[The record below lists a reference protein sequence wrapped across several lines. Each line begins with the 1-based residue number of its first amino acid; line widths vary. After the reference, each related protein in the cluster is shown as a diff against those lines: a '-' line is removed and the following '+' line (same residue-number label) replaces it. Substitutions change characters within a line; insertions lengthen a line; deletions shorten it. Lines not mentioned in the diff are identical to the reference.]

1 MNKNNVI
8 PGFGLS
14 LGYTLLFLSLIVI
27 IPLSTI
33 IISVTSMS
41 FGEFAAV
48 VTDARSLAS
57 YKVTLLTSFFAASA
71 NLIIGFIT
79 AWVLTRYEFPGKSL
93 LNAFVDLPFALPTA
107 VAGVTLTALYA
118 ENGWLGAIPA
128 KFGTKVV
135 FNSWGI
141 TLALIFV
148 TFPFVVRSVQP
159 ALEELEKELEEAAA
173 SLGAARFQ
181 TVRRI
186 ILPIISPSLIT
197 GFSLAFARGLGEYGS
212 VIFISGNMPFQTE
225 ITPLLIVTKL
235 EQYNYAEAN
244 ALALVTLLT
253 AFAVLFAL
261 GILKKLI
268 RRIPA

>member
-33 IISVTSMS
+33 IISVTSMT

-57 YKVTLLTSFFAASA
+57 YRVTLLTSFFAAFA

-118 ENGWLGAIPA
+118 ENGWLGAFLA
-128 KFGTKVV
+128 GLGAKVV

-173 SLGAARFQ
+173 SLGATRFQ

-186 ILPIISPSLIT
+186 ILPIVSPSLIT

-212 VIFISGNMPFQTE
+212 VIFISGNMPYRTE

-261 GILKKLI
+261 GILKRII
-268 RRIPA
+268 RRVPA